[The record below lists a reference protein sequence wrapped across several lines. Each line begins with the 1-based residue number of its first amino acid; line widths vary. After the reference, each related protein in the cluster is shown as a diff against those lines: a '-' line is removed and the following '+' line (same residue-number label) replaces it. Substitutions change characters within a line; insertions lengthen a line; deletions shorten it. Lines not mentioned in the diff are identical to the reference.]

1 MGRYVP
7 PESEGLTSANTLQK
21 KHPLGSRA
29 SKSHLGILTVRFEMP
44 FPIWCTSCP
53 RPTIIGQGVRFN
65 AQKRKVGMYHSTPV
79 WAFGIKHAACG
90 GGIEIRTDPGNTAY
104 VVTEGARKR
113 DTGEERVMDGD
124 SVVLT
129 EKEREERRDNAFVGL
144 EGKVEEK
151 ERVEGARE
159 RISELL
165 EERRGWEDPYEANR
179 RLRGVFREGRKTRE
193 GEVKRVEGMKER
205 LGLGGWEGEVL
216 PETRG
221 DGLRAGL
228 AFADVDVEPRGKDE
242 GRKGER
248 ERERGLKGRRKKK
261 PGPEE
266 RKEMLARTV
275 GRNTR
280 VRMDP
285 FLDAGGGG
293 RVAVGRA
300 VLGVKRKRGVE
311 GGGGGGSEGEAGA
324 GAVEAGAAGKGLD
337 LLFAALNSNRATATD
352 QQQNDDG
359 LTIAPAA
366 FDNNNTTTSPLQAPG
381 SGSLANLDESPFIDY
396 DYDFDNEASYGE
408 YDFSNLPQGQ
418 MIGNLPGTSSDGDAA
433 ANESHDKRG
442 LSDDEENDD
451 EPDGKRREGD
461 DKTSKKPGRK
471 PLTSEP
477 TSKRKAQNRAAQR
490 AFRERK
496 EKHLK
501 DLETK
506 VQDLEKASEAAN
518 HENLILRAK
527 VDKMTAELKE
537 YKQAAVSRQTGNPLM
552 PMLSTYQKASQAPH
566 NPNDV
571 NFSFEFPKFGQLP
584 GPPVLSKPSK
594 ATTSP
599 GEAPSR
605 STSFT
610 SNLSPLDSG
619 SHNSISFGSNQ
630 NLANTNQSNY
640 PGRYNGTQLEGM
652 TNGNFDYMLHHNKGS
667 NSASSADSGSGPTS
681 TVCGSASQP
690 IPRTMTS
697 PPLGPSST
705 AAPNPASNSS
715 FDINSLDWLAAQN
728 GNQFDPQLF
737 GDYREPHDNIL
748 TGLYD
753 DSFFNEAFAIP
764 GEFGGSPFTLDA
776 TPQTQNQQQTTQTVQ
791 TVAVTQH
798 HQHVV
803 KRDLIGEIDA
813 QLGEEEVV
821 PAESEMLT
829 CTNMW
834 EQIQACPAVQ
844 NGEIDMDSLCSQLQ
858 QKAKCSGEG
867 PVIQETDFKDVLDT
881 MFAPGGFQACPLTK

>member
-1 MGRYVP
+1 MA
-7 PESEGLTSANTLQK
+7 SATTNGF
-21 KHPLGSRA
+21 HAPNF
-29 SKSHLGILTVRFEMP
+29 IL
-44 FPIWCTSCP
+44 FPH
-53 RPTIIGQGVRFN
+53 Q
-65 AQKRKVGMYHSTPV
+65 Q
-79 WAFGIKHAACG
+79 
-90 GGIEIRTDPGNTAY
+90 
-104 VVTEGARKR
+104 
-113 DTGEERVMDGD
+113 
-124 SVVLT
+124 
-129 EKEREERRDNAFVGL
+129 
-144 EGKVEEK
+144 
-151 ERVEGARE
+151 
-159 RISELL
+159 
-165 EERRGWEDPYEANR
+165 
-179 RLRGVFREGRKTRE
+179 
-193 GEVKRVEGMKER
+193 
-205 LGLGGWEGEVL
+205 
-216 PETRG
+216 
-221 DGLRAGL
+221 
-228 AFADVDVEPRGKDE
+228 
-242 GRKGER
+242 
-248 ERERGLKGRRKKK
+248 
-261 PGPEE
+261 
-266 RKEMLARTV
+266 
-275 GRNTR
+275 
-280 VRMDP
+280 
-285 FLDAGGGG
+285 
-293 RVAVGRA
+293 
-300 VLGVKRKRGVE
+300 
-311 GGGGGGSEGEAGA
+311 
-324 GAVEAGAAGKGLD
+324 D
-337 LLFAALNSNRATATD
+337 LLFTALNSNRTTAAD
-352 QQQNDDG
+352 QQNGDAQ
-359 LTIAPAA
+359 TIAPAA
-366 FDNNNTTTSPLQAPG
+366 FDNTTTSPLQAPG
-381 SGSLANLDESPFIDY
+381 SGSLTNLNESPFIDY
-396 DYDFDNEASYGE
+396 DYDFDNDASYGE

-418 MIGNLPGTSSDGDAA
+418 MIGNLPGTSSDGDAG

-451 EPDGKRREGD
+451 EPDGKRRDGD
-461 DKTSKKPGRK
+461 DKTSKKLGRK

-594 ATTSP
+594 STTSP

-619 SHNSISFGSNQ
+619 SRNSLSFGSNQ
-630 NLANTNQSNY
+630 NLANTNQSNNNY
-640 PGRYNGTQLEGM
+640 SGNGAALEGM
-652 TNGNFDYMLHHNKGS
+652 TNGNFDYMVHHNKGS
-667 NSASSADSGSGPTS
+667 TSASSADSGSGPTS
-681 TVCGSASQP
+681 TGHNTSHSSPTSSNSHHGTSSSCDTSPEPYTQSPPASKTAAAAAAAATTTLSTIGEESHADPAIDSQSSFYSKLSQVCGSASQP

-697 PPLGPSST
+697 PPLAPSTT
-705 AAPNPASNSS
+705 APTPASNSS

-753 DSFFNEAFAIP
+753 DSFFTEAFAIP
-764 GEFGGSPFTLDA
+764 GEFSGSPFTLDA
-776 TPQTQNQQQTTQTVQ
+776 TPQSQQTQQTTQQ
-791 TVAVTQH
+791 QH
-798 HQHVV
+798 HQGG
-803 KRDLIGEIDA
+803 KKDLIGEIDA

-821 PAESEMLT
+821 PAASEMLT

-881 MFAPGGFQACPLTK
+881 MFAPGGFQAFPLTKGT

>member
-1 MGRYVP
+1 MA
-7 PESEGLTSANTLQK
+7 SATTNGF
-21 KHPLGSRA
+21 HAPNF
-29 SKSHLGILTVRFEMP
+29 ILSP
-44 FPIWCTSCP
+44 H
-53 RPTIIGQGVRFN
+53 Q
-65 AQKRKVGMYHSTPV
+65 Q
-79 WAFGIKHAACG
+79 
-90 GGIEIRTDPGNTAY
+90 
-104 VVTEGARKR
+104 
-113 DTGEERVMDGD
+113 
-124 SVVLT
+124 
-129 EKEREERRDNAFVGL
+129 
-144 EGKVEEK
+144 
-151 ERVEGARE
+151 
-159 RISELL
+159 
-165 EERRGWEDPYEANR
+165 
-179 RLRGVFREGRKTRE
+179 
-193 GEVKRVEGMKER
+193 
-205 LGLGGWEGEVL
+205 
-216 PETRG
+216 
-221 DGLRAGL
+221 
-228 AFADVDVEPRGKDE
+228 
-242 GRKGER
+242 
-248 ERERGLKGRRKKK
+248 
-261 PGPEE
+261 
-266 RKEMLARTV
+266 
-275 GRNTR
+275 
-280 VRMDP
+280 
-285 FLDAGGGG
+285 
-293 RVAVGRA
+293 
-300 VLGVKRKRGVE
+300 
-311 GGGGGGSEGEAGA
+311 
-324 GAVEAGAAGKGLD
+324 D

-352 QQQNDDG
+352 QQNGDG
-359 LTIAPAA
+359 QTIAPAA
-366 FDNNNTTTSPLQAPG
+366 AFDNTTSPLQAPG
-381 SGSLANLDESPFIDY
+381 SGTLGNLEESPFIDY

-433 ANESHDKRG
+433 PHDSHDKRS
-442 LSDDEENDD
+442 LSEDDENDE

-537 YKQAAVSRQTGNPLM
+537 YKQAAVGRQNSNPLM
-552 PMLSTYQKASQAPH
+552 PMLSTYQKAHQAPH

-584 GPPVLSKPSK
+584 GPPVLSKPDSRTNK
-594 ATTSP
+594 SSP
-599 GEAPSR
+599 GEVPSR

-630 NLANTNQSNY
+630 NLGSQNNY
-640 PGRYNGTQLEGM
+640 SGLYNGTQLEGI
-652 TNGNFDYMLHHNKGS
+652 NGNFDYMLHHSKGS
-667 NSASSADSGSGPTS
+667 NSNSSADSGSGPTS
-681 TVCGSASQP
+681 TGHNTSHSSPASSNSHHGTSSSCGTSPEPYTQSPPASKTDNAAGGPTLSTIGEESHSADPTIDSKSSFCSKLSQVCGSATQP

-697 PPLGPSST
+697 PPLPATNST
-705 AAPNPASNSS
+705 GAPTPASTSS

-737 GDYREPHDNIL
+737 GDYREPHENIL

-753 DSFFNEAFAIP
+753 DSFFNEAFALP
-764 GEFGGSPFTLDA
+764 NDFTGSPFTLDA
-776 TPQTQNQQQTTQTVQ
+776 TPQSQQGQSTTGQTPQHQPQQQ
-791 TVAVTQH
+791 QH
-798 HQHVV
+798 G

-881 MFAPGGFQACPLTK
+881 MFAPGGIQACPLTKEKK

>member
-1 MGRYVP
+1 M
-7 PESEGLTSANTLQK
+7 
-21 KHPLGSRA
+21 A
-29 SKSHLGILTVRFEMP
+29 SG
-44 FPIWCTSCP
+44 
-53 RPTIIGQGVRFN
+53 
-65 AQKRKVGMYHSTPV
+65 AVG
-79 WAFGIKHAACG
+79 GENG
-90 GGIEIRTDPGNTAY
+90 GT
-104 VVTEGARKR
+104 
-113 DTGEERVMDGD
+113 
-124 SVVLT
+124 
-129 EKEREERRDNAFVGL
+129 RR
-144 EGKVEEK
+144 
-151 ERVEGARE
+151 
-159 RISELL
+159 
-165 EERRGWEDPYEANR
+165 
-179 RLRGVFREGRKTRE
+179 
-193 GEVKRVEGMKER
+193 
-205 LGLGGWEGEVL
+205 
-216 PETRG
+216 
-221 DGLRAGL
+221 
-228 AFADVDVEPRGKDE
+228 PRG
-242 GRKGER
+242 
-248 ERERGLKGRRKKK
+248 
-261 PGPEE
+261 P
-266 RKEMLARTV
+266 
-275 GRNTR
+275 
-280 VRMDP
+280 
-285 FLDAGGGG
+285 
-293 RVAVGRA
+293 
-300 VLGVKRKRGVE
+300 
-311 GGGGGGSEGEAGA
+311 
-324 GAVEAGAAGKGLD
+324 D
-337 LLFAALNSNRATATD
+337 LLFAALNSNRATGSD
-352 QQQNDDG
+352 QQNGDG
-359 LTIAPAA
+359 QTIAPAA
-366 FDNNNTTTSPLQAPG
+366 FDNSITTSPLQAAPG

-408 YDFSNLPQGQ
+408 FDFGNLPQGQ
-418 MIGNLPGTSSDGDAA
+418 MIGNLPGSSSDGDAA
-433 ANESHDKRG
+433 AHETHDKRS
-442 LSDDEENDD
+442 LSDDEDNED

-537 YKQAAVSRQTGNPLM
+537 YKQAAVSRQTGSNPLM
-552 PMLSTYQKASQAPH
+552 PMLSTYHKASNQAPH

-584 GPPVLSKPSK
+584 GPPVLSKPDSRGPK
-594 ATTSP
+594 STTSP

-619 SHNSISFGSNQ
+619 SHNSLSFGSNQ

-640 PGRYNGTQLEGM
+640 SGLYNGAQLEGM
-652 TNGNFDYMLHHNKGS
+652 TNDNFNYMLHHAKGS
-667 NSASSADSGSGPTS
+667 TSNSSADSGSGPTS
-681 TVCGSASQP
+681 TGHNTSHSSPASSNSHHGTSSSCG
-690 IPRTMTS
+690 TS
-697 PPLGPSST
+697 PEPYTQSPPASKTDNNNASNAAAGSTTLSTIGEESHNPILLLLQALPSLRLRLAAHPTHHDLSPLNASTSNT
-705 AAPNPASNSS
+705 AAPTPAPSTTSASNNNANA
-715 FDINSLDWLAAQN
+715 FDVNSLDWLAAQN

-753 DSFFNEAFAIP
+753 DSFFSEAFAMP
-764 GEFGGSPFTLDA
+764 GDFSGSPFTLDA
-776 TPQTQNQQQTTQTVQ
+776 TPQTTTAPTPQTQHQPQQQQHQ
-791 TVAVTQH
+791 QH
-798 HQHVV
+798 HQGG

-813 QLGEEEVV
+813 QLDEDEVV

-881 MFAPGGFQACPLTK
+881 MFAPGGSRLVL

>member
-1 MGRYVP
+1 MA
-7 PESEGLTSANTLQK
+7 SATTNGF
-21 KHPLGSRA
+21 HAPNF
-29 SKSHLGILTVRFEMP
+29 ILSP
-44 FPIWCTSCP
+44 H
-53 RPTIIGQGVRFN
+53 Q
-65 AQKRKVGMYHSTPV
+65 Q
-79 WAFGIKHAACG
+79 
-90 GGIEIRTDPGNTAY
+90 
-104 VVTEGARKR
+104 
-113 DTGEERVMDGD
+113 
-124 SVVLT
+124 
-129 EKEREERRDNAFVGL
+129 
-144 EGKVEEK
+144 
-151 ERVEGARE
+151 
-159 RISELL
+159 
-165 EERRGWEDPYEANR
+165 
-179 RLRGVFREGRKTRE
+179 
-193 GEVKRVEGMKER
+193 
-205 LGLGGWEGEVL
+205 
-216 PETRG
+216 
-221 DGLRAGL
+221 
-228 AFADVDVEPRGKDE
+228 
-242 GRKGER
+242 
-248 ERERGLKGRRKKK
+248 
-261 PGPEE
+261 
-266 RKEMLARTV
+266 
-275 GRNTR
+275 
-280 VRMDP
+280 
-285 FLDAGGGG
+285 
-293 RVAVGRA
+293 
-300 VLGVKRKRGVE
+300 
-311 GGGGGGSEGEAGA
+311 
-324 GAVEAGAAGKGLD
+324 D
-337 LLFAALNSNRATATD
+337 LLFAALNSNRNTATD
-352 QQQNDDG
+352 QQQNGDSQ
-359 LTIAPAA
+359 TIAPAA
-366 FDNNNTTTSPLQAPG
+366 FDNTTTSPLHAPRIG
-381 SGSLANLDESPFIDY
+381 KP
-396 DYDFDNEASYGE
+396 GE
-408 YDFSNLPQGQ
+408 PRREPVHRLRLRLRQRGQLWRGQ

-433 ANESHDKRG
+433 ANESHDKRS

-527 VDKMTAELKE
+527 VDKMTSELKE

-552 PMLSTYQKASQAPH
+552 PMLSTYQKAGQAPH

-584 GPPVLSKPSK
+584 GPPVLTKPSK
-594 ATTSP
+594 STSP

-610 SNLSPLDSG
+610 SNLSPLDNG
-619 SHNSISFGSNQ
+619 SHKSISFGSNQ
-630 NLANTNQSNY
+630 TNNY
-640 PGRYNGTQLEGM
+640 SGLYNGAALEGM

-667 NSASSADSGSGPTS
+667 TSASSADSAGSGPTS
-681 TVCGSASQP
+681 TDPAIDSKSSFCSKLSQVCGSASQP

-697 PPLGPSST
+697 PPLGPSLST
-705 AAPNPASNSS
+705 AAPTAASNSS

-737 GDYREPHDNIL
+737 GDYREPQDNIL

-764 GEFGGSPFTLDA
+764 GEFSGSPFTLDA
-776 TPQTQNQQQTTQTVQ
+776 TPQHTQH
-791 TVAVTQH
+791 TVAATQH
-798 HQHVV
+798 QPQQHQGG
-803 KRDLIGEIDA
+803 KKDLIEEIDA

-881 MFAPGGFQACPLTK
+881 MFAPGGFHACSVTK

>member
-1 MGRYVP
+1 MTTT
-7 PESEGLTSANTLQK
+7 TS
-21 KHPLGSRA
+21 
-29 SKSHLGILTVRFEMP
+29 
-44 FPIWCTSCP
+44 
-53 RPTIIGQGVRFN
+53 
-65 AQKRKVGMYHSTPV
+65 
-79 WAFGIKHAACG
+79 
-90 GGIEIRTDPGNTAY
+90 
-104 VVTEGARKR
+104 R
-113 DTGEERVMDGD
+113 DT
-124 SVVLT
+124 
-129 EKEREERRDNAFVGL
+129 
-144 EGKVEEK
+144 
-151 ERVEGARE
+151 
-159 RISELL
+159 
-165 EERRGWEDPYEANR
+165 
-179 RLRGVFREGRKTRE
+179 
-193 GEVKRVEGMKER
+193 
-205 LGLGGWEGEVL
+205 
-216 PETRG
+216 
-221 DGLRAGL
+221 
-228 AFADVDVEPRGKDE
+228 DE
-242 GRKGER
+242 MASATTNGFHAPNFI
-248 ERERGLKGRRKKK
+248 LS
-261 PGPEE
+261 PHQQ
-266 RKEMLARTV
+266 
-275 GRNTR
+275 
-280 VRMDP
+280 
-285 FLDAGGGG
+285 
-293 RVAVGRA
+293 
-300 VLGVKRKRGVE
+300 
-311 GGGGGGSEGEAGA
+311 
-324 GAVEAGAAGKGLD
+324 D
-337 LLFAALNSNRATATD
+337 LLFAALNSNRTTAAD
-352 QQQNDDG
+352 QQNGDG
-359 LTIAPAA
+359 QTIAPAA
-366 FDNNNTTTSPLQAPG
+366 FDNNATTSPLQAPG

-408 YDFSNLPQGQ
+408 YDFSNLPRGQ

-594 ATTSP
+594 STTSP

-619 SHNSISFGSNQ
+619 SHNSLSFGSNQ

-640 PGRYNGTQLEGM
+640 SGLYNGAQLEGM
-652 TNGNFDYMLHHNKGS
+652 TNGTFDYMLHHNKG
-667 NSASSADSGSGPTS
+667 SASSADSGSGPTS
-681 TVCGSASQP
+681 TE
-690 IPRTMTS
+690 
-697 PPLGPSST
+697 
-705 AAPNPASNSS
+705 
-715 FDINSLDWLAAQN
+715 
-728 GNQFDPQLF
+728 
-737 GDYREPHDNIL
+737 REPVR
-748 TGLYD
+748 
-753 DSFFNEAFAIP
+753 SAAAFAIP

-776 TPQTQNQQQTTQTVQ
+776 TPQAQQTQHTQT
-791 TVAVTQH
+791 TVTQQH
-798 HQHVV
+798 HQQGG
-803 KRDLIGEIDA
+803 KKDLIGEIDA

-858 QKAKCSGEG
+858 QKAKCSGDG

>member
-1 MGRYVP
+1 MA
-7 PESEGLTSANTLQK
+7 SATTNGY
-21 KHPLGSRA
+21 PA
-29 SKSHLGILTVRFEMP
+29 
-44 FPIWCTSCP
+44 
-53 RPTIIGQGVRFN
+53 
-65 AQKRKVGMYHSTPV
+65 
-79 WAFGIKHAACG
+79 
-90 GGIEIRTDPGNTAY
+90 PGF
-104 VVTEGARKR
+104 
-113 DTGEERVMDGD
+113 
-124 SVVLT
+124 VL
-129 EKEREERRDNAFVGL
+129 
-144 EGKVEEK
+144 
-151 ERVEGARE
+151 
-159 RISELL
+159 S
-165 EERRGWEDPYEANR
+165 PHQQ
-179 RLRGVFREGRKTRE
+179 
-193 GEVKRVEGMKER
+193 
-205 LGLGGWEGEVL
+205 
-216 PETRG
+216 
-221 DGLRAGL
+221 
-228 AFADVDVEPRGKDE
+228 
-242 GRKGER
+242 
-248 ERERGLKGRRKKK
+248 
-261 PGPEE
+261 
-266 RKEMLARTV
+266 
-275 GRNTR
+275 
-280 VRMDP
+280 
-285 FLDAGGGG
+285 
-293 RVAVGRA
+293 
-300 VLGVKRKRGVE
+300 
-311 GGGGGGSEGEAGA
+311 
-324 GAVEAGAAGKGLD
+324 D
-337 LLFAALNSNRATATD
+337 LLFAALNSNRATGSD
-352 QQQNDDG
+352 QQNGDG
-359 LTIAPAA
+359 QTIAPAA
-366 FDNNNTTTSPLQAPG
+366 FDNSITTSPLQAAPG

-396 DYDFDNEASYGE
+396 DFDNFDNEASYGDF
-408 YDFSNLPQGQ
+408 DFSDLPQGQ

-433 ANESHDKRG
+433 AHETHDKRS
-442 LSDDEENDD
+442 LSDDEDNED

-537 YKQAAVSRQTGNPLM
+537 YKQAAVSRQTGSNPLM
-552 PMLSTYQKASQAPH
+552 PMLSTYHKASNQAPH

-584 GPPVLSKPSK
+584 GPPVLSKPDSRGPK
-594 ATTSP
+594 STTSP

-619 SHNSISFGSNQ
+619 SHNSLSFGSNQ

-640 PGRYNGTQLEGM
+640 SNLYNGAQLEGM
-652 TNGNFDYMLHHNKGS
+652 TNDNFNYMLHHAKGS
-667 NSASSADSGSGPTS
+667 TSNSSADSGSGPTS
-681 TVCGSASQP
+681 TGHNTSHSSPASSNSHHGTSSSCGTSPEPYTQSPPASKTDNNNASNAAAGSTTLSTIGEESHNVDPAIDSQSSFCSKLSQVCGSASQP

-697 PPLGPSST
+697 PPLNASTSNT
-705 AAPNPASNSS
+705 AAPTPASTTASASNNNANT

-753 DSFFNEAFAIP
+753 DSFFSEAFAMP
-764 GEFGGSPFTLDA
+764 GDFSGSPFTLDA
-776 TPQTQNQQQTTQTVQ
+776 TPQTTTAPTPQTQHQQQHQPQ
-791 TVAVTQH
+791 QQQHQQH
-798 HQHVV
+798 HQGG

-813 QLGEEEVV
+813 QLDEDEVV

>member
-1 MGRYVP
+1 MTTT
-7 PESEGLTSANTLQK
+7 TS
-21 KHPLGSRA
+21 
-29 SKSHLGILTVRFEMP
+29 
-44 FPIWCTSCP
+44 
-53 RPTIIGQGVRFN
+53 
-65 AQKRKVGMYHSTPV
+65 
-79 WAFGIKHAACG
+79 
-90 GGIEIRTDPGNTAY
+90 
-104 VVTEGARKR
+104 R
-113 DTGEERVMDGD
+113 DT
-124 SVVLT
+124 
-129 EKEREERRDNAFVGL
+129 
-144 EGKVEEK
+144 
-151 ERVEGARE
+151 
-159 RISELL
+159 
-165 EERRGWEDPYEANR
+165 
-179 RLRGVFREGRKTRE
+179 
-193 GEVKRVEGMKER
+193 
-205 LGLGGWEGEVL
+205 
-216 PETRG
+216 
-221 DGLRAGL
+221 
-228 AFADVDVEPRGKDE
+228 DE
-242 GRKGER
+242 MASATTNGFHAPNFI
-248 ERERGLKGRRKKK
+248 LS
-261 PGPEE
+261 PHQQ
-266 RKEMLARTV
+266 
-275 GRNTR
+275 
-280 VRMDP
+280 
-285 FLDAGGGG
+285 
-293 RVAVGRA
+293 
-300 VLGVKRKRGVE
+300 
-311 GGGGGGSEGEAGA
+311 
-324 GAVEAGAAGKGLD
+324 D
-337 LLFAALNSNRATATD
+337 LLFAALNSNRNTATD
-352 QQQNDDG
+352 QQQQNGDSQ
-359 LTIAPAA
+359 TIAPAA
-366 FDNNNTTTSPLQAPG
+366 FDNNATTSPLQAPG

-433 ANESHDKRG
+433 ANESHDKRS

-552 PMLSTYQKASQAPH
+552 PMLSTYQKAGQAPH

-584 GPPVLSKPSK
+584 GPPVLTKPSK
-594 ATTSP
+594 ATSP

-610 SNLSPLDSG
+610 SNLSPLDNG
-619 SHNSISFGSNQ
+619 SHKSISFGSNQ
-630 NLANTNQSNY
+630 TNNY
-640 PGRYNGTQLEGM
+640 SGLYNGAALEGM

-667 NSASSADSGSGPTS
+667 TSASSADSAGSGPTS
-681 TVCGSASQP
+681 TGHNTSHSSPASSNSHHGTSSSCGTSPEPYTQSPPASKTDAAAAAAATTTLSTIGEESHSADPAIDSKSSFCSKLSQVCGSASQP

-697 PPLGPSST
+697 PPLGPSLST
-705 AAPNPASNSS
+705 AAPTPASNSS

-737 GDYREPHDNIL
+737 GDYREPQDNIL

-764 GEFGGSPFTLDA
+764 GEFSGSPFTLDA
-776 TPQTQNQQQTTQTVQ
+776 TPQQ
-791 TVAVTQH
+791 TQH
-798 HQHVV
+798 QPQQHQGA
-803 KRDLIGEIDA
+803 KKDLIGEIDA

-881 MFAPGGFQACPLTK
+881 MFAPGGFHACSVTK